1 VFICGFIIEARA
13 MTILSAVVMLL
24 LVMDPVGNAVNAVVL
39 LKGVPPARRT
49 AVVVRESLIALGIL
63 LAFLW
68 GGRYLLEVL
77 RIREPILTVAGG
89 VVLFLIAIRMIFTPK
104 DGIFGAGPEGEPF
117 VVPLATPFLAGP
129 SAMAVV
135 LLLASSNP
143 DRLWDWT
150 AAIGIV
156 WAVIVTALLVG
167 GWLARVL
174 GDRGATAVQKLMGMI
189 LTAVAIQLLFSGME
203 IYLKMRGS

>member
-1 VFICGFIIEARA
+1 
-13 MTILSAVVMLL
+13 MTLLSAVVMLL

-39 LKGVPPARRT
+39 MREVPPARRPF
-49 AVVVRESLIALGIL
+49 VVVRESLIALAIL

-77 RIREPILTVAGG
+77 SIREPILTVAGG

-104 DGIFGAGPEGEPF
+104 DGIFGAGPAGEPF

-143 DRLWDWT
+143 GRLVDWT
-150 AAIGIV
+150 IALGIV
-156 WAVIVTALLVG
+156 WLVIVVSLLVG
-167 GWLARVL
+167 GWLGRVL

-203 IYLKMRGS
+203 TYLKMRGA

>member
-1 VFICGFIIEARA
+1 MEPL
-13 MTILSAVVMLL
+13 TILSAVVMLL

-39 LKGVPPARRT
+39 LKAVPPERRAR
-49 AVVVRESLIALGIL
+49 VVLRESLIAIGIL
-63 LAFLW
+63 FAFLL
-68 GGRYLLEVL
+68 GGRYLLNVL
-77 RIREPILTVAGG
+77 GIREPVLTVAGG

-143 DRLWDWT
+143 DRLVDWSI
-150 AAIGIV
+150 ALGIV
-156 WAVIVTALLVG
+156 WGVIVTALLVS
-167 GWLARVL
+167 GWLLRVL
-174 GDRGATAVQKLMGMI
+174 GERGATAVQKLMGMI
-189 LTAVAIQLLFSGME
+189 LTAVAIQLLFTGME
-203 IYLKMRGS
+203 TYLAQRAAG

>member
-1 VFICGFIIEARA
+1 

-39 LKGVPPARRT
+39 LKGVPPERRSR
-49 AVVVRESLIALGIL
+49 VMVRESLIALGIL

-68 GGRYLLEVL
+68 GGRYLLDVL

-104 DGIFGAGPEGEPF
+104 DGIFGSAAEGEPF
-117 VVPLATPFLAGP
+117 IVPLATPFLAGP

-135 LLLASSNP
+135 LLLASSEQG
-143 DRLWDWT
+143 RLVDWT
-150 AAIGIV
+150 VAIAIV
-156 WAVIVTALLVG
+156 WAIIVTSLLVG

-189 LTAVAIQLLFSGME
+189 LTAVAIQLLFNGME
-203 IYLKMRGS
+203 TYLKMRGA

>member
-1 VFICGFIIEARA
+1 

-39 LKGVPPARRT
+39 LKGVAPARRPL
-49 AVVVRESLIALGIL
+49 VVVRESLIALGIL
-63 LAFLW
+63 LVFLY
-68 GGRYLLEVL
+68 GGRHLLGVL
-77 RIREPILTVAGG
+77 SIREPVLSVAGG

-104 DGIFGAGPEGEPF
+104 DGIFGSGPEGEPF

-143 DRLWDWT
+143 DRLLDWT
-150 AAIGIV
+150 IALGIV
-156 WAVIVTALLVG
+156 WAVIVTSLLVG

-174 GDRGATAVQKLMGMI
+174 GERGATAVQKLMGMI

-203 IYLKMRGS
+203 AYLRQRPV

>member
-1 VFICGFIIEARA
+1 

-39 LKGVPPARRT
+39 LKDVPPARRPL
-49 AVVVRESLIALGIL
+49 VVLRESLIALGIL
-63 LAFLW
+63 LAFLY
-68 GGRYLLEVL
+68 GGRYLLGVL
-77 RIREPILTVAGG
+77 GIREPVLTVAGG
-89 VVLFLIAIRMIFTPK
+89 VVLFLIAVRLIFTPK

-135 LLLASSNP
+135 LLLASSKP
-143 DRLWDWT
+143 DRLLDWT
-150 AAIGIV
+150 IALGIV
-156 WAVIVTALLVG
+156 WAVIVTALFVG
-167 GWLARVL
+167 GWLVRVL

-189 LTAVAIQLLFSGME
+189 LTAVAIQLLFNGME
-203 IYLKMRGS
+203 AYLKLRPA